1 MKLTKSILLTS
12 CFFLLCACGEYKLES
27 EENETVQDEQAE
39 ARYTLQLN
47 VTSRNNAKINYP
59 LSLFLFDDENNC
71 VVRETIP
78 TEESEFSSSISK
90 GKYTLILL
98 SGLNEN
104 DHSYPLE
111 IIPDSYISLKTDNCS
126 EEPLQIGKASVN
138 LTQSTRITVIL
149 SYAVASLN
157 FTLNGIP
164 QDVTATE
171 VKVSPV
177 SSAVSFNGD
186 YKNDKQQC
194 VIPCRKEGSQWVS
207 DATYVFPNES
217 SQTHLSIN
225 LQSPQGNEAY
235 GYTYQATLKAG
246 YPYHFTGNYK
256 GGVTLDGEFQA
267 EGWQPEIDCEF
278 GFDEILPDEEEDDG
292 NNEGT
297 DDGNSGNTGGE
308 DSSGDNDTEY
318 DTFIVSEMP
327 GADSIWGY
335 FYVWQ
340 TTSIS
345 STEAE
350 AIIIAPEQWY
360 TLAADALDLLNTY
373 SEDGIEGWRMFTT
386 EEATAFRNQ
395 FQGSVSE
402 LNEFIS
408 EYGLAFFKYSD
419 GARYLCN
426 NAQSTFSFANNRI
439 IDAGRTV
446 KYYLRP
452 VKKVRFKLK

>member
-225 LQSPQGNEAY
+225 LQSPQENEAY

-246 YPYHFTGNYK
+246 CLLRARSEQKHHQAVICFLFHP
-256 GGVTLDGEFQA
+256 GG
-267 EGWQPEIDCEF
+267 
-278 GFDEILPDEEEDDG
+278 
-292 NNEGT
+292 
-297 DDGNSGNTGGE
+297 S
-308 DSSGDNDTEY
+308 
-318 DTFIVSEMP
+318 
-327 GADSIWGY
+327 
-335 FYVWQ
+335 
-340 TTSIS
+340 
-345 STEAE
+345 
-350 AIIIAPEQWY
+350 
-360 TLAADALDLLNTY
+360 
-373 SEDGIEGWRMFTT
+373 
-386 EEATAFRNQ
+386 
-395 FQGSVSE
+395 
-402 LNEFIS
+402 
-408 EYGLAFFKYSD
+408 
-419 GARYLCN
+419 
-426 NAQSTFSFANNRI
+426 
-439 IDAGRTV
+439 
-446 KYYLRP
+446 
-452 VKKVRFKLK
+452 

>member
-1 MKLTKSILLTS
+1 MCRSHWRCS
-12 CFFLLCACGEYKLES
+12 FFWRG
-27 EENETVQDEQAE
+27 T
-39 ARYTLQLN
+39 
-47 VTSRNNAKINYP
+47 
-59 LSLFLFDDENNC
+59 
-71 VVRETIP
+71 
-78 TEESEFSSSISK
+78 
-90 GKYTLILL
+90 
-98 SGLNEN
+98 
-104 DHSYPLE
+104 
-111 IIPDSYISLKTDNCS
+111 
-126 EEPLQIGKASVN
+126 
-138 LTQSTRITVIL
+138 
-149 SYAVASLN
+149 
-157 FTLNGIP
+157 
-164 QDVTATE
+164 
-171 VKVSPV
+171 
-177 SSAVSFNGD
+177 
-186 YKNDKQQC
+186 
-194 VIPCRKEGSQWVS
+194 
-207 DATYVFPNES
+207 
-217 SQTHLSIN
+217 
-225 LQSPQGNEAY
+225 
-235 GYTYQATLKAG
+235 
-246 YPYHFTGNYK
+246 
-256 GGVTLDGEFQA
+256 
-267 EGWQPEIDCEF
+267 
-278 GFDEILPDEEEDDG
+278 DG
-292 NNEGT
+292 NDEGT
-297 DDGNSGNTGGE
+297 NDGNSGNTGEE

-360 TLAADALDLLNTY
+360 TLAADALDLLDTY

>member
-27 EENETVQDEQAE
+27 EENETVQDEQTE

-267 EGWQPEIDCEF
+267 EGWQPEIDLNSASMRFYPMREKMTVMMK
-278 GFDEILPDEEEDDG
+278 GQMTAIQEIPEEKTVLVTMTRNMTHSSYPKCLVQIVYGDIFMSGRLPVFPLPKRKLSSSPR
-292 NNEGT
+292 NN
-297 DDGNSGNTGGE
+297 
-308 DSSGDNDTEY
+308 
-318 DTFIVSEMP
+318 
-327 GADSIWGY
+327 
-335 FYVWQ
+335 
-340 TTSIS
+340 
-345 STEAE
+345 
-350 AIIIAPEQWY
+350 
-360 TLAADALDLLNTY
+360 
-373 SEDGIEGWRMFTT
+373 GIHWPQMLWICWILIQK
-386 EEATAFRNQ
+386 TA
-395 FQGSVSE
+395 
-402 LNEFIS
+402 
-408 EYGLAFFKYSD
+408 
-419 GARYLCN
+419 
-426 NAQSTFSFANNRI
+426 
-439 IDAGRTV
+439 
-446 KYYLRP
+446 
-452 VKKVRFKLK
+452 

>member
-27 EENETVQDEQAE
+27 EENETVQDEQTE

-171 VKVSPV
+171 VKISPV

-225 LQSPQGNEAY
+225 LQSSQGNEAY

-278 GFDEILPDEEEDDG
+278 GFDEILPDEGKMTVMMKGQMTAIREIPEEKTVLVTMTRNMTHSSYPKCLVQIVYGDIFMSG
-292 NNEGT
+292 RLPVFPLPKRKLSSSPRNN
-297 DDGNSGNTGGE
+297 
-308 DSSGDNDTEY
+308 
-318 DTFIVSEMP
+318 
-327 GADSIWGY
+327 
-335 FYVWQ
+335 
-340 TTSIS
+340 
-345 STEAE
+345 
-350 AIIIAPEQWY
+350 
-360 TLAADALDLLNTY
+360 
-373 SEDGIEGWRMFTT
+373 GIHWPQMLWICWILIQK
-386 EEATAFRNQ
+386 TA
-395 FQGSVSE
+395 
-402 LNEFIS
+402 
-408 EYGLAFFKYSD
+408 
-419 GARYLCN
+419 
-426 NAQSTFSFANNRI
+426 
-439 IDAGRTV
+439 
-446 KYYLRP
+446 
-452 VKKVRFKLK
+452 

>member
-27 EENETVQDEQAE
+27 EENETVQDEQTE

-225 LQSPQGNEAY
+225 LQSSQGNEAY

-278 GFDEILPDEEEDDG
+278 GFDEILPDEGEDDG
-292 NNEGT
+292 NDEGT
-297 DDGNSGNTGGE
+297 NDGNSGNTG
-308 DSSGDNDTEY
+308 
-318 DTFIVSEMP
+318 
-327 GADSIWGY
+327 
-335 FYVWQ
+335 
-340 TTSIS
+340 
-345 STEAE
+345 
-350 AIIIAPEQWY
+350 
-360 TLAADALDLLNTY
+360 
-373 SEDGIEGWRMFTT
+373 R
-386 EEATAFRNQ
+386 Q
-395 FQGSVSE
+395 FW
-402 LNEFIS
+402 
-408 EYGLAFFKYSD
+408 
-419 GARYLCN
+419 
-426 NAQSTFSFANNRI
+426 
-439 IDAGRTV
+439 
-446 KYYLRP
+446 
-452 VKKVRFKLK
+452 